1 MRAVRTVVAAVLGLA
16 LLTGC
21 GPSDSDGGGAPSGDS
36 GRPGAS
42 PSPSTSLTTSP
53 SPSPTEGGP
62 TASDGAPSPTASPA
76 DGRTPAPGGTLV
88 RVTRTG
94 GFAGR
99 THTLVVKDDGSWTRL
114 GAKAEPQ
121 GTGRLTGAELAALRT
136 ALQKADFAALPRVT
150 TGGPTIYDGFFYA
163 FAHAGREVASDDG
176 SLPPA
181 LAGVLEAMPPF
192 TAD

>member
-42 PSPSTSLTTSP
+42 PAPSTSP
-53 SPSPTEGGP
+53 SASAGGP
-62 TASDGAPSPTASPA
+62 TTSDGGPSPTASPA

-121 GTGRLTGAELAALRT
+121 GTGWLTGAELAALRT
-136 ALQKADFAALPRVT
+136 ALQEADFAALPRVT